1 MLLACFIKYVLAI
14 ALPSLRISPL
24 FRIALTFVLFYA
36 AVLSFNAVYIQSIG
50 SGIGILSPLFTSSL
64 IPVKPD
70 EDSTPSGT
78 SNGLTK
84 EEKAALTV
92 PNQLREILV
101 GLLLGDL
108 YAQKQNVNTRFH
120 FKQGVIHKDYLMHL
134 YELFKDFCFNAPK
147 IFDLLADKRTAKVY
161 SSMRFTTYT
170 LPCFNE
176 LYELFHVDGKKV
188 IPLNIGE
195 LLTPLGLCYWICDD
209 GGFCKRDRA
218 LVLSTQ
224 SFTLVEVKLLAEV
237 LTNKFGLKC
246 AINKNNGAFIIRISA
261 KSIPAIQTMLKD
273 IMPPMMLYKIGL

>member
-1 MLLACFIKYVLAI
+1 MRIILSQFNTLAI
-14 ALPSLRISPL
+14 ALPSLRMSPL
-24 FRIALTFVLFYA
+24 LAFVLVGTGTLLA
-36 AVLSFNAVYIQSIG
+36 GVMYIQSIG
-50 SGIGILSPLFTSSL
+50 SGLTSFGDLFICAL
-64 IPVKPD
+64 IPVKSD
-70 EDSTPSGT
+70 EDPTPSEA

-92 PNQLREILV
+92 PNQLKEILV

-108 YAQKQNVNTRFH
+108 HAQKQNVNTRFH

-161 SSMRFTTYT
+161 SSIRFTTYT

-176 LYELFHVDGKKV
+176 LYELFHVGGKKV

-224 SFTLVEVKLLAEV
+224 SFTLVEVKLLSEV

-246 AINKNNGAFIIRISA
+246 SINKNNGAFIIRISA
-261 KSIPAIQTMLKD
+261 KSIPALQTMLKD